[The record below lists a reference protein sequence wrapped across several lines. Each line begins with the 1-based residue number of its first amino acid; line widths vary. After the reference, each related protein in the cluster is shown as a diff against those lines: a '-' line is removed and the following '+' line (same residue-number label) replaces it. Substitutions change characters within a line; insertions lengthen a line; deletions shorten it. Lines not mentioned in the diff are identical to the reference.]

1 MSFLRSSKD
10 FDLYGYQDVL
20 NPEAAWD
27 EYCGFLTL
35 TIDQYLHIQRRLMEE
50 QMRLWCPSGIGQRI
64 LKGKN
69 PQTIEEFLQEV
80 PLTTYEDYA
89 DVLLARREDLLPA
102 PAVTWVET
110 TWEGGKRPVKVAPY
124 TQGILDSFKR
134 NGKGIIML
142 ASADD
147 WAHYDIGDCVLSG
160 LAPLPFLTGVMGIIL
175 DQEFGFRFM
184 PPHKTTPTMGFTER
198 MKYGFKMALNSGID
212 YFLGMGS
219 ISYFMSKKL
228 VGAVSGGSHGSGGG
242 SSKISLR
249 AAARVLKARKKAK
262 DEGREMLPKD
272 LFTLRGFICAGT
284 DNACYKDDL
293 EELWGVRPMEL
304 FAGTECSLVG
314 TETWNRKD
322 LYFFPDACFY
332 EFLPFSYVRQTD
344 RYLPTVTIDQVQP
357 GEKYELVI
365 TSLRGGAF
373 ARYRTGDVYR
383 CMGIG
388 DRADHSTLPR
398 FRYIDRVPGI
408 IDIAGFTR
416 ITENSVNEVISLSH
430 LPIKDWCAA
439 KEFDAQTGHPFLHMY
454 LEMEPSAMQ
463 NLAVS
468 EEIIRH
474 HLEIYFNYL
483 DNDYESLK
491 AILEMEPLQITF
503 LQHGSF
509 AAYEELAG
517 VPMQRISPEP
527 DTVRLLLS
535 AMKSREPLS
544 FWNEVIG

>member
-1 MSFLRSSKD
+1 MAASELSVGTRLDWINHFINVANAVDHNVKKAC
-10 FDLYGYQDVL
+10 GL
-20 NPEAAWD
+20 NITQ
-27 EYCGFLTL
+27 G
-35 TIDQYLHIQRRLMEE
+35 
-50 QMRLWCPSGIGQRI
+50 RI
-64 LKGKN
+64 LFYISTHELMTIGNVGTMLFLKASTITASVNKLVDEGYISRSHDDADRRNVFIASTRKG
-69 PQTIEEFLQEV
+69 IEVTPSFIPAVRKAYEEDV
-80 PLTTYEDYA
+80 PRPRPERLPELRT
-89 DVLLARREDLLPA
+89 LLLPA
-102 PAVTWVET
+102 SSRIFFDTEAESFEHIAARVAKTLKLDETQDEIVTHISRV
-110 TWEGGKRPVKVAPY
+110 
-124 TQGILDSFKR
+124 
-134 NGKGIIML
+134 L
-142 ASADD
+142 A
-147 WAHYDIGDCVLSG
+147 I
-160 LAPLPFLTGVMGIIL
+160 
-175 DQEFGFRFM
+175 E
-184 PPHKTTPTMGFTER
+184 
-198 MKYGFKMALNSGID
+198 
-212 YFLGMGS
+212 S

-242 SSKISLR
+242 SSKTSLR

-272 LFTLRGFICAGT
+272 LFTLRGFICSGT

-314 TETWNRKD
+314 TETWNRKY

-454 LEMEPSAMQ
+454 LEMEPSSMQ